1 MAQLLNKS
9 IRTIYLICTFL
20 FLTMTLVLFINAVL
34 RYLVGLSII
43 WAEEV
48 SMLCM
53 VWIVFLGSIIATLK
67 LSHTRITFFINKIRE
82 DKRKYIV
89 GLVSIATAAV
99 SLLISYYGI
108 NVVKVSMLSRSTGLG
123 YPLVILYLS
132 APLSCLVMAVI
143 FFIQGVLQ
151 IQGKYPLDVSYDDDK
166 ED

>member
-34 RYLVGLSII
+34 RYLLGLSII

-53 VWIVFLGSIIATLK
+53 VWIVFLGAIIATLK
-67 LSHTRITFFINKIRE
+67 LSHTRITFFINKIPE

-89 GLVSIATAAV
+89 GFV
-99 SLLISYYGI
+99 
-108 NVVKVSMLSRSTGLG
+108 R
-123 YPLVILYLS
+123 
-132 APLSCLVMAVI
+132 
-143 FFIQGVLQ
+143 
-151 IQGKYPLDVSYDDDK
+151 
-166 ED
+166 